1 MMNNKFKKYL
11 TIIALGM
18 AAGAVFYMPYIRYI
32 LYDAQIQSMG
42 VTNTQSGYL
51 LTAYAIL
58 NIFLLI
64 PGGILADKISTRKAV
79 SYSCV
84 ATGLLGFVYLFTMK
98 NLLISLLVWV
108 GFGISTGF
116 VLWSAIYRTVR
127 IIGTEDE
134 QGFLYGFY
142 YACNGLSCAV
152 INMVG
157 VYIYGTGS
165 SVENGFFRACL
176 FGAIAPIVIAGILM
190 ILLKDVDQSVQM
202 NDGEP
207 KFNKA
212 DVKIL
217 VKNPTLWLIAA
228 VLMIGYIFYSSTS
241 YFTPYLTEV
250 MGVSIVNS
258 GFLSA
263 VRTYLLLLLTPIG
276 GWIADRVFH
285 STSRWLTVAFV
296 ILTAMFLAMFVMPP
310 DVSSLFVTIY
320 TLIPSAVVMM
330 SYGLIAS
337 LISEAKIPKALTG
350 TAVGIVSAIGYS
362 PDAWCSI
369 LFGSWLDKFQA
380 NGYLLIFGFLATC
393 GIVAAILCIFLYRRM
408 KKAEQLVES
417 EQLAIS

>member
-1 MMNNKFKKYL
+1 MNSKFKKYL

-32 LYDAQIQSMG
+32 LYDAQIESMG
-42 VTNTQSGYL
+42 ISNTQSGYL
-51 LTAYAIL
+51 MTAYAIL
-58 NIFLLI
+58 NLFLLI
-64 PGGILADKISTRKAV
+64 PGGILADKISTKKAV
-79 SYSCV
+79 AYSCA

-127 IIGTEDE
+127 IIGTEEE

-142 YACNGLSCAV
+142 YACNGLSCAI

-157 VYIYGTGS
+157 VYIYGTAAN
-165 SVENGFFRACL
+165 VQDGFFRACL

-190 ILLKDVDQSVQM
+190 FLLRDVDQSVQI
-202 NDGEP
+202 DDSEP
-207 KFNKA
+207 KFNKT
-212 DVKIL
+212 DVKLL
-217 VKNPTLWLIAA
+217 VKNPILWLISV

-250 MGVSIVNS
+250 MGVSIVHS

-285 STSRWLTVAFV
+285 STSRWLTVAFL
-296 ILTAMFLAMFVMPP
+296 ILTAMFAAMFIMPS
-310 DVSSLFVTIY
+310 DVSSQFVTIY

-350 TAVGIVSAIGYS
+350 TAVGIVSTVGYF
-362 PDAWCSI
+362 PDAWCSV

-380 NGYLLIFGFLATC
+380 NGYLLIFGFLAAS
-393 GIVAAILCIFLYRRM
+393 GIVAAILCILLSKHM
-408 KKAEQLVES
+408 KKVDVLKEDK
-417 EQLAIS
+417 